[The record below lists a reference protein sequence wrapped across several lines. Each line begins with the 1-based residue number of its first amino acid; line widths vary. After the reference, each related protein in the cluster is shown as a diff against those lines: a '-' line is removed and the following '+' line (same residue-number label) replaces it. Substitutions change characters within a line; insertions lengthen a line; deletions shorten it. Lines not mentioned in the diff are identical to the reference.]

1 MTDPADPMPPEE
13 PLPPEEVEPFHNAIL
28 QAYPDVDDLEIL
40 LSHKWGVRLSD
51 QVYLEQ
57 PGRKVA
63 NDLIKWAQS
72 EGRTRELLGLLWSG
86 RPGNP
91 YLRPLAE
98 KLLGDL
104 DPVAARYGSKSLA
117 DSAPVLAVN
126 RASLEKTVTERS
138 RLVDFAA
145 FVARLERASGP
156 VCRVETPI
164 SKGTGF
170 LVGRH
175 SVLTNFHVVKDAVAA
190 GLEGDKIFCRFDYRQ
205 SGDGLAA
212 EGLALAA
219 APGAD
224 WLAAQSPYSDSDL
237 SGTGSPAPNELD
249 FALIRLAAPA
259 DAGRPHLEL
268 KRDPPIVAPLDIA
281 MIVQHPGGNPLMIA
295 MGVVVE
301 FPATGLRYRYNT
313 TTGPGASGAP
323 VFSADVELIGLH
335 HAADP
340 ASAPRYNQAVPIW
353 RVARAIESAG
363 QPLDAL

>member
-1 MTDPADPMPPEE
+1 VTDPVDPIPPEE
-13 PLPPEEVEPFHNAIL
+13 PLGPEDVEPFHKAIL
-28 QAYPDVDDLEIL
+28 EAYPDVDDLEIL

-63 NDLIKWAQS
+63 NELIKWAQS

-91 YLRPLAE
+91 RLRPLAE
-98 KLLGDL
+98 RLLGSL
-104 DPVAARYGSKSLA
+104 EPVAARYGARPLA
-117 DSAPVLAVN
+117 EAAPVIAVT

-138 RLVDFAA
+138 RLVDFGA
-145 FVARLERASGP
+145 FVAKLAGASAP
-156 VCRVETPI
+156 VCRVETPL
-164 SKGTGF
+164 SAGTGF
-170 LVGRH
+170 LVGRR
-175 SVLTNFHVVKDAVAA
+175 SVLTNFHVVKEALGTGMA
-190 GLEGDKIFCRFDYRQ
+190 GEQVLCRFDYRI
-205 SGDGLAA
+205 GDDGRAA
-212 EGLALAA
+212 EGVALAA
-219 APGAD
+219 APGPD
-224 WLAAQSPYSDSDL
+224 WIVAHSPYSDSDL
-237 SGTGSPAPNELD
+237 TGSGSPAPGELD
-249 FALIRLAAPA
+249 FALIRLAARVD
-259 DAGRPHLEL
+259 DARPHMRLS
-268 KRDPPIVAPLDIA
+268 RDPPIVAPLDIA

-313 TTGPGASGAP
+313 TTGPGASGSP

-353 RVARAIESAG
+353 RVARAVEAAG
-363 QPLDAL
+363 HAPDAL